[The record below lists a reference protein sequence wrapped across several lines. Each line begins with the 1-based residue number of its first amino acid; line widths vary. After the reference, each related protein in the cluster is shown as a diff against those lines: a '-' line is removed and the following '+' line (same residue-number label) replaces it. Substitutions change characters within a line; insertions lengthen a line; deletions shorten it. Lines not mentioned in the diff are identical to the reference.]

1 MFTKCIFLSGVAFI
15 VIINVVDY
23 LQYGSDFLQFNIRF
37 ECRIIV
43 FLPSKTENE
52 CARSSMDRIKDS
64 GSFDWGST
72 PHGCTNVV

>member
-15 VIINVVDY
+15 VIINIVDY

-43 FLPSKTENE
+43 FLQTEVTK
-52 CARSSMDRIKDS
+52 R
-64 GSFDWGST
+64 
-72 PHGCTNVV
+72 V

>member
-1 MFTKCIFLSGVAFI
+1 MFTKCIFLSGVVFI
-15 VIINVVDY
+15 VIINIVDY

-37 ECRIIV
+37 ECRRIV

-72 PHGCTNVV
+72 PHGRTC

>member
-15 VIINVVDY
+15 VTINVVDY

-43 FLPSKTENE
+43 FFPSKTENY
-52 CARSSMDRIKDS
+52 AL
-64 GSFDWGST
+64 
-72 PHGCTNVV
+72 VVQWIE

>member
-15 VIINVVDY
+15 VTINVVDY

-43 FLPSKTENE
+43 FLPSEVTK
-52 CARSSMDRIKDS
+52 R
-64 GSFDWGST
+64 
-72 PHGCTNVV
+72 V

>member
-1 MFTKCIFLSGVAFI
+1 MFTKCIFLSGVVFI
-15 VIINVVDY
+15 VIINIVDY

-43 FLPSKTENE
+43 FLRMQNRKL

-72 PHGCTNVV
+72 PHGRTC

>member
-43 FLPSKTENE
+43 FLPSKNRKL

-72 PHGCTNVV
+72 PHGRTC